1 MQTLRKSP
9 LHRAPRAQT
18 GFSLIEILLV
28 LGIIVFIAT
37 LVAGNLIGRGETA
50 KVSQAKAGVQK
61 VASAVNNYYLDTGQI
76 PKSIEALM
84 TKPGD
89 APNWKGPY
97 LQASQIKDP
106 WDTPYQFKV
115 PGEGGQEF
123 EVISLGADRAAGGT
137 ERAKDI
143 KHWE

>member
-9 LHRAPRAQT
+9 LRRAPRAQT

-37 LVAGNLIGRGETA
+37 LVAGNLIGKAETA
-50 KVSQAKAGVQK
+50 KVSQAKAGLQK
-61 VASAVNNYYLDTGQI
+61 VASAVNNYYLDTGSI
-76 PKSIEALM
+76 PNSVDALM

-89 APNWKGPY
+89 VPNWKGPY
-97 LQASQIKDP
+97 LQGSQINDP
-106 WDTPYQFKV
+106 WGTAYQFKV

-123 EVISLGADRAAGGT
+123 EVISFGSDRAAGGSD
-137 ERAKDI
+137 RAKDL

>member
-9 LHRAPRAQT
+9 FRAPRAQT

-37 LVAGNLIGRGETA
+37 LVAGNLIGKSEEA
-50 KVSQAKAGVQK
+50 KVKQARAGLQK

-76 PKSIEALM
+76 PKSMDALI
-84 TKPGD
+84 TKPGE
-89 APNWKGPY
+89 AQNWKGPY
-97 LQASQIKDP
+97 LQGSQVSDP
-106 WDTPYQFKV
+106 WNTPYQLKV

-123 EVISLGADRAAGGT
+123 EVISLGSDGAAGGADRA
-137 ERAKDI
+137 KDL
-143 KHWE
+143 KNWE